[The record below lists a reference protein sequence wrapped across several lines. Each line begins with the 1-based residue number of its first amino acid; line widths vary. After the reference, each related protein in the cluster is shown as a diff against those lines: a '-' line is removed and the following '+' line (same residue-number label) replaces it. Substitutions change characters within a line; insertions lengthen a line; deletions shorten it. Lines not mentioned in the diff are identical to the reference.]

1 MEYPKIPSVMP
12 IADGKFVTVPSAS
25 WNEMCNT
32 VNNIITTLNNVI
44 EHLDNVSKQVDT
56 CDGNI
61 SKIATILEDIY
72 EKTE

>member
-32 VNNIITTLNNVI
+32 VNNVITTLNDVI
-44 EHLDNVSKQVDT
+44 EYVNKVSKQVGA
-56 CDGNI
+56 CDDNI
-61 SKIATILEDIY
+61 SKIAQILEDIY

>member
-12 IADGKFVTVPSAS
+12 IADGKFVTVPSSS
-25 WNEMCNT
+25 WNEMCAT
-32 VNNIITTLNNVI
+32 VNNVITTLNNVI
-44 EHLDNVSKQVDT
+44 EHLDNVSEQVKT

-61 SKIATILEDIY
+61 AKIARILEDIY